1 MRSSIPVTIA
11 SENIAVSQAALLHPP
26 LWLEG
31 EALGVRL
38 RTRFGDRVDLGDDC
52 KSYSIAV
59 TEGSVFARHRSALS
73 IDRAAGVSAGA
84 DLSGNRTEQIQ
95 NILLNDV
102 LDRVDSHGSIRKVYG
117 NLQ

>member
-11 SENIAVSQAALLHPP
+11 SENVAVSQAALLQPP

-31 EALGVRL
+31 DALGVRL

-59 TEGSVFARHRSALS
+59 AEGLVFARHRSALS

-102 LDRVDSHGSIRKVYG
+102 LDRVDSHSSIRQVYD